1 LYKTYLAMSG
11 KDDKQPTFD
20 AWNKVA
26 ALYESRFMDLDI
38 YNDSYDIFLGLLAQN
53 ATVLELA
60 CGPGNVTRYLLQ
72 HRPDLEIT
80 GIDIAPNMIA
90 RASHNNPK
98 AVFETGDIRAIK
110 NRTDRYKAI
119 ICGFGLPY
127 LSPQEAATLFADSAK
142 LTEEQGILY
151 ISFVP
156 GDSSLSGLQT
166 GSSGDQMYFYY
177 HDPVAIW
184 QQLRDAGWQVLHKLD
199 IPYTPTDGNASTHTI
214 YICIR

>member
-1 LYKTYLAMSG
+1 MSG
-11 KDDKQPTFD
+11 QDDKQPTFD

-26 ALYESRFMDLDI
+26 ALYESWFMDLDI
-38 YNDSYDIFLGLLAQN
+38 YNNSYDIFLGSLVPN

-60 CGPGNVTRYLLQ
+60 CGPGNITRYLLQ
-72 HRPDLEIT
+72 QRPDLAIT
-80 GIDIAPNMIA
+80 GIDIAPNMIE

-110 NRTDRYKAI
+110 NRTDRYQAI

-127 LSPQEAATLFADSAK
+127 LSPEETSALFTDCAR
-142 LTEEQGILY
+142 LTEEKGVLY

-156 GDSSLSGLQT
+156 GDPALSGLQT

-177 HDPVAIW
+177 HDPVVIR
-184 QQLRDAGWQVLHKLD
+184 QQLRDAGWNVHHELQV
-199 IPYTPTDGNASTHTI
+199 PYTHTDGNVSTHTI
-214 YICIR
+214 YICRC

>member
-1 LYKTYLAMSG
+1 MSG
-11 KDDKQPTFD
+11 QDDKQSTFD

-38 YNDSYDIFLGLLAQN
+38 YNDSYDFFLGLLNQN

-80 GIDIAPNMIA
+80 GIDIAPNMIERA
-90 RASHNNPK
+90 RHNNPK

-110 NRTDRYKAI
+110 NRTDRYQAI
-119 ICGFGLPY
+119 VCGFGLPY
-127 LSPQEAATLFADSAK
+127 LSPEETAALFADCSGLTAK
-142 LTEEQGILY
+142 EGVLY

-156 GDSSLSGLQT
+156 GDPALSGLQT

-177 HDPVAIW
+177 HDPLMIE
-184 QQLRDAGWQVLHKLD
+184 QQLLDTGWRVHHQLNV
-199 IPYTPTDGNASTHTI
+199 PYTHTDGNASTHII
-214 YICIR
+214 YICMR

>member
-1 LYKTYLAMSG
+1 MSG
-11 KDDKQPTFD
+11 QDDKQPTFD

-38 YNDSYDIFLGLLAQN
+38 YNDSYDIFLGLLPQS

-72 HRPDLEIT
+72 HRPDLELT
-80 GIDIAPNMIA
+80 GIDIAPNMIERA
-90 RASHNNPK
+90 RHNNPK

-110 NRTDRYKAI
+110 NRTDRYQAI

-127 LSPQEAATLFADSAK
+127 LSPEETAALFADSAG
-142 LTEEQGILY
+142 LTAKEGVLY

-156 GDSSLSGLQT
+156 GDPSLSGLQT

-177 HDPVAIW
+177 HDPLMIE
-184 QQLRDAGWQVLHKLD
+184 QQLLGAGWPIHHKLHV
-199 IPYTPTDGNASTHTI
+199 PYTHTDGNASMHTI
-214 YICIR
+214 YICIC